1 MKPSILLVCSK
12 QITFPLTAGFGIR
25 IINTART
32 LMRRYEV
39 DLLFLDESPIA
50 PEAMQA
56 LEGVF
61 RRVIRFAY
69 PPARFATH
77 ALFGLCSTK
86 PLQVHYYTFG
96 AIRRWIETHQHR
108 YTAVFGC
115 HARVAEML
123 KGLKVPVALDLVD
136 AISLNYERA
145 MTKASA
151 PARWV
156 YGLERSRLLRYEVAA
171 VNYFGR
177 SFVVSDIDRTYLI
190 EHGADPA
197 RLVTT
202 PVTVQPHV
210 MARTPSALPEEDA
223 VVFLGK
229 MSYAPNKD
237 AVLTFAEQVFPA
249 LRARVPGCTFYVVG
263 TEPPKEIR
271 ALGEIPGI
279 EVTGFVADPYPYLE
293 RAKVVVAPVRFGA
306 GLQNKVLEGMAL
318 RKAVVAS
325 TLATEG
331 IGGRSGRDY
340 LVADEPQEMVDAIA
354 HCFEDAALRQQL
366 GTHAR
371 RLIET
376 TFTSEAVS
384 ERLLDEMNRLP
395 MASNAVWTPRL
406 AF

>member
-1 MKPSILLVCSK
+1 MKPSILLVCTK

-25 IINTART
+25 IIHTART

-39 DLLFLDESPIA
+39 DLLFLDQGPIA
-50 PEAMQA
+50 PEAMRE

-69 PPARFATH
+69 PQARFAYN
-77 ALFGLCSTK
+77 ALCGLLSTK

-96 AIRRWIETHQHR
+96 EIRRWIEDHQHA
-108 YTAVFGC
+108 YTAVVGC

-123 KGLKVPVALDLVD
+123 KRLRVPVALDLVD

-145 MTKASA
+145 MTMANA

-171 VNYFGR
+171 VNHFGR

-190 EHGADPA
+190 EHGANPE
-197 RLVTT
+197 RLVTI

-210 MARTPSALPEEDA
+210 IARAPYSGPEEDA

-229 MSYAPNKD
+229 MSYAPNTD
-237 AVLTFAEQVFPA
+237 AVRYFAEHVFPA
-249 LRARVPGCTFYVVG
+249 LRARIPGCTFYVVG

-279 EVTGFVADPYPYLE
+279 VVTGFVADPYPYLE
-293 RAKVVVAPVRFGA
+293 RSKVVVAPVRFGA

-331 IGGRSGRDY
+331 IGGGSGRDY
-340 LVADEPQEMVDAIA
+340 LVADEPAAMVSAIA
-354 HCFEDAALRQQL
+354 RCFEDAALRQQL
-366 GTHAR
+366 GSNAR
-371 RLIET
+371 RRIET

-384 ERLLDEMNRLP
+384 ERFLGEISRLP
-395 MASNAVWTPRL
+395 MVSKTLWTPRL